1 MASHHHKRGSGKGP
15 HTHKPPSKLP
25 SDLLAYSYKQL
36 KAGKPVA
43 AAMGHAEHDKG
54 PFQSV
59 REAEHKGHKIA
70 IYTQYEIKV
79 DGEPFTGHVY
89 VDNTGKV
96 STHALPAYSFVSAVD
111 LVKKIIDEFPDDFTT
126 TKKKSPRSSSRVSKS
141 SRRRR
146 Q

>member
-1 MASHHHKRGSGKGP
+1 
-15 HTHKPPSKLP
+15 
-25 SDLLAYSYKQL
+25 LLAYSYKQL

-43 AAMGHAEHDKG
+43 AAGHAEHDKG

-59 REAEHKGHKIA
+59 REVEYNGHKIA
-70 IYTQYEIKV
+70 IYTQYEIQV
-79 DGEPFTGHVY
+79 DREPFSGHVY

-126 TKKKSPRSSSRVSKS
+126 KKKSSRSSSMRKK
-141 SRRRR
+141 RRRR

>member
-1 MASHHHKRGSGKGP
+1 LASHHHKKGSGKGS
-15 HTHKPPSKLP
+15 HTHKPPSRLP

-43 AAMGHAEHDKG
+43 AGHHAGHDKG

-59 REAEHKGHKIA
+59 REVEYNGHKIA
-70 IYTQYEIKV
+70 IYTQYEIRV
-79 DGEPFTGHVY
+79 DGEPFTSHIY

-96 STHALPAYSFVSAVD
+96 STHALPAYSFASAVD
-111 LVKKIIDEFPDDFTT
+111 LVKKIIDEFPDDFAA
-126 TKKKSPRSSSRVSKS
+126 TKKKSAGSSSMSKT
-141 SRRRR
+141 RRRR

>member
-1 MASHHHKRGSGKGP
+1 LASHHHKRRSGKGP
-15 HTHKPPSKLP
+15 HTHKAPSKLP
-25 SDLLAYSYKQL
+25 SDLLAYSYKRL
-36 KAGKPVA
+36 KAGKPV

-59 REAEHKGHKIA
+59 RVVEHKGHKIA
-70 IYTQYEIKV
+70 IYTRYEIRV
-79 DGEPFTGHVY
+79 DGKPFTSHVY

-126 TKKKSPRSSSRVSKS
+126 TKKKSPRSSSSVSKS
-141 SRRRR
+141 SRR
-146 Q
+146 

>member
-1 MASHHHKRGSGKGP
+1 MASHHHKRGSGKGS
-15 HTHKPPSKLP
+15 HYHKRPSKLP
-25 SDLLAYSYKQL
+25 SDLLAFSYKRL

-43 AAMGHAEHDKG
+43 AAGHAEHDKG

-70 IYTQYEIKV
+70 IYTQYEIRV
-79 DGEPFTGHVY
+79 DGEPFTSHVY

-111 LVKKIIDEFPDDFTT
+111 LVKKIIDEFPDDFTI
-126 TKKKSPRSSSRVSKS
+126 KKKSPRSSSSMSKR
-141 SRRRR
+141 SRRR
-146 Q
+146 

>member
-1 MASHHHKRGSGKGP
+1 MASHHHKRGSGKAP
-15 HTHKPPSKLP
+15 HTHKPSSKLP
-25 SDLLAYSYKQL
+25 ADLLAYSYKQL

-43 AAMGHAEHDKG
+43 AIGHGEHDKG

-59 REAEHKGHKIA
+59 READYKGHKIA
-70 IYTQYEIKV
+70 IYTQYEITV
-79 DGEPFTGHVY
+79 DGKPFTGHVY

-126 TKKKSPRSSSRVSKS
+126 KKKSPRSGSSVSK
-141 SRRRR
+141 RRRR

>member
-1 MASHHHKRGSGKGP
+1 LASHHHKRGSGKGS
-15 HTHKPPSKLP
+15 HAHKPSPRLP

-43 AAMGHAEHDKG
+43 AAGHAEHDKG

-59 REAEHKGHKIA
+59 REVEYKDHKIA
-70 IYTQYEIKV
+70 IYTQYEIRV

-126 TKKKSPRSSSRVSKS
+126 KKKSPRSGSSVSK
-141 SRRRR
+141 RRR

>member
-1 MASHHHKRGSGKGP
+1 MASHHHKRGSGKGS
-15 HTHKPPSKLP
+15 HAHKPTSRLP

-43 AAMGHAEHDKG
+43 AGHAEHDKG

-70 IYTQYEIKV
+70 IYTQYEIRV
-79 DGEPFTGHVY
+79 DGEPFTSHVY

-126 TKKKSPRSSSRVSKS
+126 KKKSPRSSSSVSKS
-141 SRRRR
+141 SRR
-146 Q
+146 

>member
-1 MASHHHKRGSGKGP
+1 MSSHHHKRSSGKSS
-15 HTHKPPSKLP
+15 HTHKPPSRLP

-43 AAMGHAEHDKG
+43 AAGHAEHDEG

-59 REAEHKGHKIA
+59 REVDYKSHKIT
-70 IYTQYEIKV
+70 IYTQYEIRV
-79 DGEPFTGHVY
+79 DSEPFSGHIY

-111 LVKKIIDEFPDDFTT
+111 LVKKIIDEFPEDFAK
-126 TKKKSPRSSSRVSKS
+126 KKKSSRPSGRSK
-141 SRRRR
+141 RRG
-146 Q
+146 

>member
-1 MASHHHKRGSGKGP
+1 LASHHHKRSTGERS
-15 HTHKPPSKLP
+15 HTHKPRSRHR

-43 AAMGHAEHDKG
+43 GADHGEHDKG

-59 REAEHKGHKIA
+59 REVEYNGHKIA
-70 IYTQYEIKV
+70 IYTQYEIRV
-79 DGEPFTGHVY
+79 DGEPFSGHVY
-89 VDNTGKV
+89 VDNRGKV
-96 STHALPAYSFVSAVD
+96 STHALPAYSFASAVD

-126 TKKKSPRSSSRVSKS
+126 KKKSSRSNSMSK
-141 SRRRR
+141 RRR

>member
-1 MASHHHKRGSGKGP
+1 MASHHHKRASGKRS
-15 HTHKPPSKLP
+15 HTHKPRSRLP

-43 AAMGHAEHDKG
+43 APGHAEHDNG

-59 REAEHKGHKIA
+59 REVEYKGHKIT
-70 IYTQYEIKV
+70 IYTQYEIRV
-79 DGEPFTGHVY
+79 DGEPFSSHVY

-111 LVKKIIDEFPDDFTT
+111 LVKKIIDEFPDDFSI
-126 TKKKSPRSSSRVSKS
+126 KKKSPRSTSTRK
-141 SRRRR
+141 RRR

>member
-1 MASHHHKRGSGKGP
+1 LASHHHKRGAGKGS
-15 HTHKPPSKLP
+15 HAHKPTSRLP

-43 AAMGHAEHDKG
+43 AARHAEHDKG

-59 REAEHKGHKIA
+59 REVEYKGHKIA
-70 IYTQYEIKV
+70 IYTQYEIRV
-79 DGEPFTGHVY
+79 DGEPFTSHVY

-126 TKKKSPRSSSRVSKS
+126 TKKKSARSSNMSK
-141 SRRRR
+141 RKRR

>member
-1 MASHHHKRGSGKGP
+1 LSSHHHKRGSGKGS
-15 HTHKPPSKLP
+15 HTHKPTSRLP

-43 AAMGHAEHDKG
+43 AAGHAEHDKG

-59 REAEHKGHKIA
+59 REVEYKGHKIT
-70 IYTQYEIKV
+70 IYTQYEIRV
-79 DGEPFTGHVY
+79 DGEPFTSHIY

-126 TKKKSPRSSSRVSKS
+126 TKKKSSSRSSSSVSK

-146 Q
+146 

>member
-1 MASHHHKRGSGKGP
+1 LDSHHHKGSPGKRS
-15 HTHKPPSKLP
+15 HTHKPPSRLP

-43 AAMGHAEHDKG
+43 AMGHHTEHDKG

-59 REAEHKGHKIA
+59 REVDYKGHKIA
-70 IYTQYEIKV
+70 IYTQYEIRV
-79 DGEPFTGHVY
+79 DGEPFTSHVY

-126 TKKKSPRSSSRVSKS
+126 TKKKSPRSSTSVSK
-141 SRRRR
+141 RRRR
-146 Q
+146 R